1 MATPRKK
8 TNPCTYMPPSETI
21 WSNTSESASPHLS
34 SNYRTVFDQ
43 VDPNV
48 AKILGSSSS
57 GLETRRFS
65 FEEPQELESNLFY
78 FKSGLSHVPYTAS
91 TGGPHA
97 PVTFG
102 SSKSNP
108 IQLGTAS
115 INGGIANIHTPQ
127 DSFLHKFS
135 SVADATRDI
144 ELSSTLGTLSL
155 DANGRR
161 GSNNHDSAMKQFNVS
176 PHGSMNENLNM
187 PQPRT
192 SRHQSISEKIDNYNN
207 NSPIQTSVAM
217 SVNSD
222 LSANVNNLAGPEA
235 LKANANQPQ
244 SFWNPATATVFTP
257 SAPFNYF
264 LDSPSFP
271 QPGGPM
277 PPNPYAKTPM
287 MVPINPPPF
296 MMGNFMEGGMYG
308 MMNPGAA
315 HAEAEA
321 NQAIPADTE
330 EKFEN
335 SEANVESSAL
345 PPKNSGIPGIGL
357 MSRPPHPNAAGF
369 VFHPFNPYP
378 GYPQPPHTASPG
390 DQSLKD
396 NEPGTAVPENKMPP
410 APSFEE
416 GSNGAFTPSPPAPPR
431 YSSQTPLQTQT
442 LGKRGKPGRGGHNG
456 GTGKGGHHIYRSPL
470 LEEVRSNPKGK
481 EYFLKDIHGHV
492 VEFTKDQHGSR
503 FIQQKLP
510 VATAEEKEIVF
521 NEIRDISFELMTDVF
536 GNYVI
541 QKFFEYG
548 SATQKQVL
556 LEYMSG
562 NIYDLSLQM
571 YGCRVV
577 QRALEALPVE
587 GQVSIVSEL
596 KDHVLTCAKDQNGN
610 HVIQKSIEKI
620 PFENVRFILDSLG
633 SHIYHLSTHPYG
645 CRVIQRLLEYSDV
658 EDQKNILAE
667 LNRFVFYLIQD
678 QYGNYVIQHI
688 LERGSQSDKAEI
700 LKVAF
705 SSIVNFSKHKFA
717 SNVIE
722 KCIKHGTLE
731 QRQRIWREVMLGNE
745 DLEKETVEDDS
756 PLALMMKDQYA
767 NYVIQK
773 LVECFDAKSKE
784 KKDLVVK
791 LRQYL
796 KQLSMKNNYGK
807 HLASVEKMIAVAETA
822 LVDADRS

>member
-1 MATPRKK
+1 M
-8 TNPCTYMPPSETI
+8 PSETI
-21 WSNTSESASPHLS
+21 WSNTSDSSSPHLS

-43 VDPNV
+43 VDTNV
-48 AKILGSSSS
+48 AKILGPSTG
-57 GLETRRFS
+57 GLESRRFS

-102 SSKSNP
+102 SSKPNP

-127 DSFLHKFS
+127 DSFLSKFS

-144 ELSSTLGTLSL
+144 ELSNTLGTLSL

-161 GSNNHDSAMKQFNVS
+161 GSNNNEAKINQFNVS

-207 NSPIQTSVAM
+207 SSPIQTSVAM

-244 SFWNPATATVFTP
+244 GFWNPATATVFTP

-271 QPGGPM
+271 HPNVPM
-277 PPNPYAKTPM
+277 PPNPYSKNPL
-287 MVPINPPPF
+287 MVPMNPPPF
-296 MMGNFMEGGMYG
+296 IMGNFMDAGMYG
-308 MMNPGAA
+308 MVNSGVPLVEPEGNQVSSTEAGGIGEPSDEAA
-315 HAEAEA
+315 EVNA
-321 NQAIPADTE
+321 
-330 EKFEN
+330 
-335 SEANVESSAL
+335 ESSVL

-357 MSRPPHPNAAGF
+357 MSRQAHPNAAGF
-369 VFHPFNPYP
+369 VFHPYNPYP
-378 GYPQPPHTASPG
+378 GYPQPPRPLSPRMPSVKDKEEPTLASSA
-390 DQSLKD
+390 Q
-396 NEPGTAVPENKMPP
+396 MPP
-410 APSFEE
+410 PPSFEK
-416 GSNGAFTPSPPAPPR
+416 GLDVPLPATPPTPSRFA
-431 YSSQTPLQTQT
+431 SQTPLQPQNF
-442 LGKRGKPGRGGHNG
+442 GKRGKPGRGGHNG
-456 GTGKGGHHIYRSPL
+456 GSGKGGHHIYRSPL

-510 VATAEEKEIVF
+510 IATAEEKEIVF
-521 NEIRDISFELMTDVF
+521 NEIREISFELMTDVF

-541 QKFFEYG
+541 QKFFEHG
-548 SATQKQVL
+548 SVTQKQVL
-556 LEYMSG
+556 LEYMRG

-577 QRALEALPVE
+577 QRALEALPLE
-587 GQVSIVSEL
+587 GQITIVSEL
-596 KDHVLTCAKDQNGN
+596 KDNVLTCAKDQNGN

-620 PFENVRFILDSLG
+620 PFENVRFILDSLE

-645 CRVIQRLLEYSDV
+645 CRVIQRLLEYS
-658 EDQKNILAE
+658 EIKDQKNILAE

-688 LERGSQSDKAEI
+688 LERGSQSDKSEI

-731 QRQRIWREVMLGNE
+731 QRQRIWHEVMLGNE
-745 DLEKETVEDDS
+745 DLETEAVEDDS

>member
-1 MATPRKK
+1 M
-8 TNPCTYMPPSETI
+8 PSETI
-21 WSNTSESASPHLS
+21 WSNTSDSPSAHVS

-48 AKILGSSSS
+48 AKILGSSNGALDS
-57 GLETRRFS
+57 RRLS
-65 FEEPQELESNLFY
+65 FDEPQELESSLFY

-102 SSKSNP
+102 SSKPNP

-115 INGGIANIHTPQ
+115 INGGIANIHAPQ
-127 DSFLHKFS
+127 DSFLNKFS
-135 SVADATRDI
+135 SIADATRDI

-155 DANGRR
+155 DANTMK
-161 GSNNHDSAMKQFNVS
+161 SNNNNNEANIKQFNVS
-176 PHGSMNENLNM
+176 PHGSLNENLNM

-207 NSPIQTSVAM
+207 SSPIQTSVAM

-222 LSANVNNLAGPEA
+222 LSANVNNLPGTEG
-235 LKANANQPQ
+235 LKANSSQPQ
-244 SFWNPATATVFTP
+244 GFWNPATAPVFTP

-264 LDSPSFP
+264 LDQQSFH
-271 QPGGPM
+271 QPGGPI
-277 PPNPYAKTPM
+277 PPNPYGKPAPM
-287 MVPINPPPF
+287 MGPVNSPPF
-296 MMGNFMEGGMYG
+296 IIGNFMESGRYG
-308 MMNPGAA
+308 MMTSGVPVPEND
-315 HAEAEA
+315 A
-321 NQAIPADTE
+321 NQAFLSEGEKKSE
-330 EKFEN
+330 EMAQ
-335 SEANVESSAL
+335 SVDANVESSSL
-345 PPKNSGIPGIGL
+345 PQKNLGLPGIGL

-369 VFHPFNPYP
+369 VFHPFNPYS
-378 GYPQPPHTASPG
+378 GFPQHPPPSSLGLPSMTNSKDSPTLPIL
-390 DQSLKD
+390 Q
-396 NEPGTAVPENKMPP
+396 MPP
-410 APSFEE
+410 
-416 GSNGAFTPSPPAPPR
+416 PPAFDETVNDTRLSNTSPL
-431 YSSQTPLQTQT
+431 SKISAQTPLHVQN
-442 LGKRGKPGRGGHNG
+442 LGKRGKSGRGGHG
-456 GTGKGGHHIYRSPL
+456 GGPGKGGHHIYRSPL

-481 EYFLKDIHGHV
+481 EFYLKDIHGHV

-510 VATAEEKEIVF
+510 SATAEEKEIVF
-521 NEIRDISFELMTDVF
+521 NEIRDISFDLMTDVF

-541 QKFFEYG
+541 QKFFEHG
-548 SATQKQVL
+548 STTQKQIL
-556 LEYMSG
+556 LEYMNG

-577 QRALEALPVE
+577 QRALEALPLE
-587 GQVSIVSEL
+587 GQIAIVSEL

-620 PFENVRFILDSLG
+620 PFENVRFILESLG

-645 CRVIQRLLEYSDV
+645 CRVIQRLLEYSNI
-658 EDQKNILAE
+658 EDQKKVLAE

-688 LERGSQSDKAEI
+688 LERGSQSDKTEI
-700 LKVAF
+700 HKVAF

-722 KCIKHGTLE
+722 KCIKNGTLE
-731 QRQRIWREVMLGNE
+731 QRQLIWREVMLGNE
-745 DLEKETVEDDS
+745 DLGKETVEDDS

-773 LVECFDAKSKE
+773 LVECFDARSKE

-822 LVDADRS
+822 LVDADRF

>member
-1 MATPRKK
+1 MQ
-8 TNPCTYMPPSETI
+8 SETI
-21 WSNTSESASPHLS
+21 WSKTSESSSPHLS

-43 VDPNV
+43 VDTNV
-48 AKILGSSSS
+48 AKMLGSSTG
-57 GLETRRFS
+57 GLESRRFS
-65 FEEPQELESNLFY
+65 LEESQELESNLFY
-78 FKSGLSHVPYTAS
+78 FKSGLSHMPYTAS

-102 SSKSNP
+102 SSKPNP
-108 IQLGTAS
+108 IHLGTAS

-127 DSFLHKFS
+127 DSFLQKFS

-144 ELSSTLGTLSL
+144 ELSNTLGTLSL
-155 DANGRR
+155 DAKDHI
-161 GSNNHDSAMKQFNVS
+161 GSTNNESIKQFNVS
-176 PHGSMNENLNM
+176 PHGSMNENLNL

-192 SRHQSISEKIDNYNN
+192 SRHQSISDKIDSYNN
-207 NSPIQTSVAM
+207 SSPIQTSVAM

-222 LSANVNNLAGPEA
+222 LSGNVNNLAGPEA

-244 SFWNPATATVFTP
+244 SFWNPATAAVFTP

-271 QPGGPM
+271 PPNGPM
-277 PPNPYAKTPM
+277 PPNPYAKPPM
-287 MVPINPPPF
+287 MVPISPPPF
-296 MMGNFMEGGMYG
+296 MMGNFMDGRAYG
-308 MMNPGAA
+308 MMSPGPLVP
-315 HAEAEA
+315 EAEGPTEGPNDA
-321 NQAIPADTE
+321 TE
-330 EKFEN
+330 EADKSTSEN
-335 SEANVESSAL
+335 NDGNGESSAL

-369 VFHPFNPYP
+369 VFHSYSPYP
-378 GYPQPPHTASPG
+378 GFPQPPRPEVAG
-390 DQSLKD
+390 MQQNKE
-396 NEPGTAVPENKMPP
+396 EPTVSRTQMPP
-410 APSFEE
+410 QSSFDE
-416 GSNGAFTPSPPAPPR
+416 GISVPASATPPTPSR
-431 YSSQTPLQTQT
+431 FGSQTPLQTQNY
-442 LGKRGKPGRGGHNG
+442 GKRGKSGRGGHSG
-456 GTGKGGHHIYRSPL
+456 GNGKGGHHIYRSPL
-470 LEEVRSNPKGK
+470 LEEVRSNTKGK

-510 VATAEEKEIVF
+510 VATEEEKEIVF
-521 NEIRDISFELMTDVF
+521 NEIREISFELMTDVF

-541 QKFFEYG
+541 QKFFEHG

-577 QRALEALPVE
+577 QRALEALPLE
-587 GQVSIVSEL
+587 GQIAIVSEL

-645 CRVIQRLLEYSDV
+645 CRVIQRLLEYSDI

-688 LERGSQSDKAEI
+688 LERGSQEDKVEI

-731 QRQRIWREVMLGNE
+731 QRQRIWHEVMLGNE
-745 DLEKETVEDDS
+745 DLEKETVDDDS

-773 LVECFDAKSKE
+773 LVECFDAKSRE
-784 KKDLVVK
+784 KKNLVVK